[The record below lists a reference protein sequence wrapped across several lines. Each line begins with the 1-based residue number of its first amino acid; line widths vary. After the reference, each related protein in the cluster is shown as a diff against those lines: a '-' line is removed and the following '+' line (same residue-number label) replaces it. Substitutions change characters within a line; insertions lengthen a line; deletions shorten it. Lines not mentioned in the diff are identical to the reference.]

1 VENAVP
7 RALGAHAFDD
17 RWSAPLRWAVVGAW
31 SPEKG
36 QDLAIAAARELP
48 EWELLLIG
56 PTLPP
61 HESWAAAQRA
71 TLPANVRVLGV
82 VDDVPALLAADRVQV
97 VALPSRRRESF
108 SMAVVEAIA
117 SSCAAVLTRE
127 AGMERVCEA
136 VGIPRVDGADG
147 LVRELRRLA
156 AERQEGRA
164 LAQRQHTALLR
175 EYGPQRF
182 ADGLRAA
189 YESLRPAS

>member
-1 VENAVP
+1 
-7 RALGAHAFDD
+7 
-17 RWSAPLRWAVVGAW
+17 VVGAW

-36 QDLAIAAARELP
+36 QDLAIAAARALP

-61 HESWAAAQRA
+61 HESWAAVQRA
-71 TLPANVRVLGV
+71 ALPANVRVLGA
-82 VDDVPALLAADRVQV
+82 VDDVPAVLVAERVQV
-97 VALPSRRRESF
+97 LALPSRRRESF

-147 LVRELRRLA
+147 LLLELRRLA
-156 AERQEGRA
+156 ADLREGSA
-164 LAQRQHTALLR
+164 LARRQHAALLR

-182 ADGLRAA
+182 ADALAAA
-189 YESLRPAS
+189 YRVVRA